1 MAYPSPD
8 TCVGFSFNSS
18 DTASGLLVAP
28 QRLVNVLHKCPHF
41 LGDPTDPSLATGFTA
56 SAANTFHPFIF
67 VHNMLILFYL

>member
-41 LGDPTDPSLATGFTA
+41 LGDLTDLSFWPQASQPLQQIRFT
-56 SAANTFHPFIF
+56 
-67 VHNMLILFYL
+67 LLFWSIIC